1 MSVLQCAQT
10 AAKKEKRRTDQ
21 PHTIIA
27 MEPAQKALV
36 HFPRHQPHP
45 PAAGAW
51 INSRRRRAFDLL
63 VAFAALLGLA
73 PLFLLLALVVCLSSP
88 GPIFFRQRR
97 MGRYGNEFTL
107 YKFRSMHASAASGSP
122 ITVIGDA
129 RITRTGAFLRRYK
142 LDELPQFWN
151 VLKGDMSLVG
161 PRPKL
166 PQHEALHLRVRPGIT
181 GPATLAFR
189 QEEEILA
196 GVPAHELDSFYQE
209 VVKPSKAWI
218 DMDYISKATFRSD
231 LRLLSDTCT
240 SCLGISRPRSTEEWI
255 AIYRQ
260 VRANYEMP
268 ANQKLSA

>member
-1 MSVLQCAQT
+1 MSVVQCAQ
-10 AAKKEKRRTDQ
+10 AAAEKENLHTER
-21 PHTIIA
+21 PHTII
-27 MEPAQKALV
+27 ETDRAQKALL
-36 HFPRHQPHP
+36 HFPRHELHP
-45 PAAGAW
+45 PVAGAW

-63 VAFAALLGLA
+63 VALVALSVLA
-73 PLFLLLALVVCLSSP
+73 PVLLLLALLVYLSSP

-122 ITVIGDA
+122 ITVVGDS
-129 RITRTGAFLRRYK
+129 RITGVGSFLRRYK

-166 PQHEALHLRVRPGIT
+166 PQHEALYLRVRPGIT

-218 DMDYISKATFRSD
+218 DMDYISRATFRSD

-240 SCLGISRPRSTEEWI
+240 SCLGISRPRTTDEWI
-255 AIYRQ
+255 AIYRH
-260 VRANYEMP
+260 VRASYLMASNE
-268 ANQKLSA
+268 KLSA